1 MDIEVKELSNAAFFE
16 TFVKDTVEYS
26 NPELFNSQ
34 IDGESNLNFHIKGAK
49 DDLSVDGKVSI
60 NGLNFEYGNTSIED
74 INVNFPISIQYP
86 RSRTLIQKSDIPNSQ
101 YGTIQFRKFSHGP
114 LEIDGIQINPIII
127 SNNFFIKDSFKIP
140 LFDGTIDIK
149 NLSVENS
156 INHDRKIKLKF
167 QFNNINLKKMATTY
181 KLTPFEGTL
190 NSSIMSFQQHKQNL
204 SSKDEIRINLFGG
217 DITISDLTLNNYLK
231 SMREIG
237 FSAEVKHLDLGKM
250 SNTYREW
257 GNITGI
263 INGYVKN
270 FKLVAGEPSS
280 FELEMKTEKRADI
293 KQIVSTKFLKN
304 FVPGIGKV
312 LDKVGLTNYKYAI
325 MGLHAKLENDY
336 IKLKGAVREGE
347 KELFMKGA
355 GMKKLEIVFPNVD
368 RRVPFKTFLNSFK
381 GILSSD
387 IEGTQVQFK

>member
-1 MDIEVKELSNAAFFE
+1 M
-16 TFVKDTVEYS
+16 
-26 NPELFNSQ
+26 
-34 IDGESNLNFHIKGAK
+34 
-49 DDLSVDGKVSI
+49 
-60 NGLNFEYGNTSIED
+60 EYGNTSIED

-86 RSRTLIQKSDIPNSQ
+86 RSRTLIQKSDIPDSQ

-114 LEIDGIQINPIII
+114 LEIDGIQIHPIII

-140 LFDGTIDIK
+140 LFDGTIDIN
-149 NLSVENS
+149 NLSVENA
-156 INHDRKIKLKF
+156 INQDRNIKLEF
-167 QFNNINLKKMATTY
+167 QFNNIDLKKIATTY
-181 KLTPFEGTL
+181 KLTSFEGTL
-190 NSSIMSFQQHKQNL
+190 NSSIMSFQQHKQKL

-217 DITISDLTLNNYLK
+217 DITISNLTLNNYLK

-263 INGYVKN
+263 INGHVKN

-280 FELEMKTEKRADI
+280 FEIEMKTEKRPDI

-325 MGLHAKLENDY
+325 MGLRAKLENDY
-336 IKLKGAVREGE
+336 IKLQGAVREGE

-387 IEGTQVQFK
+387 IEGTKVQFK